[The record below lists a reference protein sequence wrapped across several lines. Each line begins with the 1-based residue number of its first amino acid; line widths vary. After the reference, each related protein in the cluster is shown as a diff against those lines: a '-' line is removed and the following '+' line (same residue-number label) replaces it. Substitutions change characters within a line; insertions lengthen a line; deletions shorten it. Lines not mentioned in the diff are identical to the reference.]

1 MASLSTNSLYLAG
14 FTLAHA
20 VWSVSDTAIDELLCP
35 LAVVAE
41 GDDRRMLRFEAES
54 QERAI
59 QVGKVSMGEW
69 QSAGITF
76 AFAREGQWR
85 LAGPDTEAEDV
96 LTVDFWASG
105 MEAPQAVL
113 QPFRRGD
120 AARAFRIAP
129 RPLLVLEDRIIP
141 DQDAR
146 AAIDVILEGVQSH
159 PAVATLWLTWAGSPP
174 PRDA

>member
-1 MASLSTNSLYLAG
+1 MASLSTESLYLAG

-20 VWSVSDTAIDELLCP
+20 VWSVSDTATDELLCP
-35 LAVVAE
+35 LAVVEE
-41 GDDRRMLRFEAES
+41 GNDRRLLRFEAES

-59 QVGKVSMGEW
+59 QAGKTSMGEW
-69 QSAGITF
+69 QSAGSVF

-85 LAGPDTEAEDV
+85 PEGLDAETKDV
-96 LTVDFWASG
+96 LTVDFWAPG

-120 AARAFRIAP
+120 AAKAFRIAP
-129 RPLLVLEDRIIP
+129 RPLLVLEGRIIS
-141 DQDAR
+141 DDDAR
-146 AAIDVILEGVQSH
+146 PAIDVILDGVQSH
-159 PAVATLWLTWAGSPP
+159 PAVAALWHTWAGNPP